1 MWIRTQ
7 NEDALYDVIGV
18 RAIKMVTEHSCSVIG
33 ILMNTKESVILGEYA
48 DFATAKAEVSRM
60 EAFLIAG
67 TQSVYQMQK
76 ATK

>member
-1 MWIRTQ
+1 
-7 NEDALYDVIGV
+7 
-18 RAIKMVTEHSCSVIG
+18 
-33 ILMNTKESVILGEYA
+33 MNTKESVILGEYA